1 MWTNRKI
8 WVLFAYFS
16 AVVLQFPLIHSWKT
30 QSSPR
35 EFYQELKQLICKIQ
49 HSFSSW
55 LRNAWYQY
63 SGLFFCLLLV
73 MRLSANILL
82 RIIMLFKNLR
92 KLKCNSQHTFM
103 VCYNGR
109 IRLMWKFQRLFGV
122 FFLHKVCCHP
132 LIYSIWVFVLIF
144 TNDETTSSLQIGL
157 DVKLELE
164 RINWIIYYP
173 FIYSILPNHLLV
185 KSLLV
190 SISL

>member
-82 RIIMLFKNLR
+82 RIMLFKNLR

-109 IRLMWKFQRLFGV
+109 IRLMWKFQRLFVG
-122 FFLHKVCCHP
+122 FFFYIKFAV
-132 LIYSIWVFVLIF
+132 
-144 TNDETTSSLQIGL
+144 T
-157 DVKLELE
+157 
-164 RINWIIYYP
+164 
-173 FIYSILPNHLLV
+173 LLYIQFGC
-185 KSLLV
+185 LF
-190 SISL
+190 

>member
-1 MWTNRKI
+1 
-8 WVLFAYFS
+8 
-16 AVVLQFPLIHSWKT
+16 
-30 QSSPR
+30 
-35 EFYQELKQLICKIQ
+35 
-49 HSFSSW
+49 
-55 LRNAWYQY
+55 
-63 SGLFFCLLLV
+63 
-73 MRLSANILL
+73 
-82 RIIMLFKNLR
+82 
-92 KLKCNSQHTFM
+92 
-103 VCYNGR
+103 
-109 IRLMWKFQRLFGV
+109 MWKFQRLFGF

-164 RINWIIYYP
+164 RINLIIYYP